1 MKNSII
7 FILVMWIFFIS
18 TVSFTNKN
26 YLKNQSTLDKFLVDS
41 LIAENYN
48 HVLITNSLQCLR
60 QEVDSLKQL
69 VANTNVAWLAIY
81 DNLVDDNRYE
91 WTVGLTNQEIDS
103 IVSER

>member
-1 MKNSII
+1 
-7 FILVMWIFFIS
+7 MWIFFIS

-26 YLKNQSTLDKFLVDS
+26 YLKNQSTLDIFLVDS

-48 HVLITNSLQCLR
+48 HVLITNSLQRLR

-69 VANTNVAWLAIY
+69 VANTNVAWLTIY